1 MIKLVI
7 LTIPPT
13 LGAAMASCMVLLCI
27 SPIFFPEIT
36 AMATAIVTTPIP
48 PICIIS
54 KIINCPKPD
63 QYVAVSCTASPVTQV
78 AEVAVK
84 MASKKEAPF
93 PSLVAKGSI
102 SIKLPAKITS
112 KNPNIII

>member
-1 MIKLVI
+1 MNANKIINGDKFEIVR
-7 LTIPPT
+7 
-13 LGAAMASCMVLLCI
+13 GKYLC
-27 SPIFFPEIT
+27 
-36 AMATAIVTTPIP
+36 
-48 PICIIS
+48 